1 MSEPTLLMKN
11 YVIAQWGDILTISIF
26 YRVVVPLNNAYHQN
40 RPTKNDDC
48 SMFTHLYPSVLCDHF
63 FIVPNRSW
71 RQPWWLYII
80 TVYHSSSYNLLLR
93 ISHSLFP
100 LAENLGNH
108 AVHREVRPWSWSAHL
123 LDLFLND
130 FFLNIPSFFLI
141 DLFTDN
147 PPLSS
152 FQTRHKIARAWSLG
166 AQYCRW
172 RPDIT
177 SVFQSHGPID
187 TRTSR

>member
-1 MSEPTLLMKN
+1 MDEEGRTCLSRHYWWKTTWYHSESYRSGIWYLRRG
-11 YVIAQWGDILTISIF
+11 QDISIISSF
-26 YRVVVPLNNAYHQN
+26 DRIVVPLNNTNHQT

-48 SMFTHLYPSVLCDHF
+48 SMFTHYPSVLCDHF
-63 FIVPNRSW
+63 FIVSNRSW

-130 FFLNIPSFFLI
+130 FFLNIPSFFLL
-141 DLFTDN
+141 DLFAYIT
-147 PPLSS
+147 PLSS
-152 FQTRHKIARAWSLG
+152 F
-166 AQYCRW
+166 
-172 RPDIT
+172 
-177 SVFQSHGPID
+177 
-187 TRTSR
+187 